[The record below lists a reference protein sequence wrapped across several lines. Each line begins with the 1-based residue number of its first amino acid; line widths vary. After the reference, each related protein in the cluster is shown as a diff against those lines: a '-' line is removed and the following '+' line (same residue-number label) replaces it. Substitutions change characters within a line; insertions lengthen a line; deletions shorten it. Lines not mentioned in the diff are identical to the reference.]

1 MEAMEGIR
9 KDKTKN
15 KNKIV
20 AVFNDYFQI
29 LNQYS
34 KTSFIPFIAS
44 IPVNF
49 L

>member
-1 MEAMEGIR
+1 MEAMEGTR
-9 KDKTKN
+9 QDKTKN
-15 KNKIV
+15 KNKIA

-29 LNQYS
+29 LNQYPKS
-34 KTSFIPFIAS
+34 SFIPSVAS